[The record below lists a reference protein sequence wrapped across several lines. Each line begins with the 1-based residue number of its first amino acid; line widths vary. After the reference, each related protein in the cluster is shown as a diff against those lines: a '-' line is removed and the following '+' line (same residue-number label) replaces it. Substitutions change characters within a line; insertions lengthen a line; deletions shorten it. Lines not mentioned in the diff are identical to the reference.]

1 LAKAVNTMA
10 VTLGPKRTT
19 PIIAKIS
26 FPVAAASATIAE
38 ITTPTATK
46 KITISLLDVRP
57 ATGAIVLELI
67 LIPLWNESNCD
78 AIVVD

>member
-1 LAKAVNTMA
+1 MA

-26 FPVAAASATIAE
+26 FPVVVARATIAE

-46 KITISLLDVRP
+46 KIAISLLIVRP

-67 LIPLWNESNCD
+67 MIPLWNESIYD